1 MFWKKKKSNED
12 ENQEGGKLF
21 KVPDSDQRSAFRVS
35 PNPLDPII
43 VKIADKKIKVLEISS
58 GGISLKNDGLKPKT
72 VYKSSFQLPIID
84 AAILVNLKI
93 LRVNKEGICQ
103 CAFVNMDA
111 KTEDAVHRYVLARQ
125 KEELRLKNINA

>member
-58 GGISLKNDGLKPKT
+58 GGISLVISWPDLSDSNKAGSIWIT
-72 VYKSSFQLPIID
+72 YSKSP
-84 AAILVNLKI
+84 ALV
-93 LRVNKEGICQ
+93 GCQ
-103 CAFVNMDA
+103 P
-111 KTEDAVHRYVLARQ
+111 
-125 KEELRLKNINA
+125 